1 MRQGRAP
8 MQTHKRT
15 ATRTIEPQDFLLPD
29 PAQRRRPSAPVR
41 AAQIEDAVFEVV
53 PVRPRPRSNDNPPP
67 RQPARETGLLPIL
80 ARMGG
85 HLAAALEKRLAGL
98 SPQAFVTLLTS
109 AVLAVFWLCGGF
121 SALGASPAD
130 ATEAPFS
137 LVNTSID
144 TEDANGMK
152 VAMVTGAVRNTSGRI
167 IDAPRL
173 AIVSGGQ
180 GDIIGTIVLPV
191 DRIGPGVTIPF
202 GSRFRLAGGKS
213 SDLSIIPERL

>member
-1 MRQGRAP
+1 
-8 MQTHKRT
+8 MQTHKRN

-29 PAQRRRPSAPVR
+29 PIQRRRPSGPVR
-41 AAQIEDAVFEVV
+41 PVQIEDAIFEVV
-53 PVRPRPRSNDNPPP
+53 AIQPRPRVNDNPPP
-67 RQPARETGLLPIL
+67 RTPRRETSPLPVA
-80 ARMGG
+80 ARVAGW
-85 HLAAALEKRLAGL
+85 LAAALEKRLARL
-98 SPQAFVTLLTS
+98 SPQAYVTLLTS
-109 AVLAVFWLCGGF
+109 SVLAVFWLCGGF
-121 SALGASPAD
+121 SALVASPAD
-130 ATEAPFS
+130 ATETGFS
-137 LVNTSID
+137 LVDTAIN

-167 IDAPRL
+167 IDAPKL
-173 AIVSGGQ
+173 AIVSGGR

>member
-1 MRQGRAP
+1 

-29 PAQRRRPSAPVR
+29 PAERRRPPSPVR
-41 AAQIEDAVFEVV
+41 TTQVEDAIFEVV
-53 PVRPRPRSNDNPPP
+53 AVRPRPQARVNDNPSPS
-67 RQPARETGLLPIL
+67 QPVRRTGLLPIL
-80 ARMGG
+80 AHRGG
-85 HLAAALEKRLAGL
+85 KLAAIIEKRLAGL

-137 LVNTSID
+137 LVNTSIN

-173 AIVSGGQ
+173 AIVAGGQ

>member
-1 MRQGRAP
+1 

-29 PAQRRRPSAPVR
+29 PAQRRRPTSPVR
-41 AAQIEDAVFEVV
+41 ATQIEDAVFEVV
-53 PVRPRPRSNDNPPP
+53 AIRSRPQARVNDNPPP
-67 RQPARETGLLPIL
+67 RQPVRETSVLPIL
-80 ARMGG
+80 AQMGG
-85 HLAAALEKRLAGL
+85 RLAAVVEKRLAGL

-121 SALGASPAD
+121 SALGASSAD
-130 ATEAPFS
+130 ASEAPFS

-144 TEDANGMK
+144 TVDANGMK

-173 AIVSGGQ
+173 AIVAGSH